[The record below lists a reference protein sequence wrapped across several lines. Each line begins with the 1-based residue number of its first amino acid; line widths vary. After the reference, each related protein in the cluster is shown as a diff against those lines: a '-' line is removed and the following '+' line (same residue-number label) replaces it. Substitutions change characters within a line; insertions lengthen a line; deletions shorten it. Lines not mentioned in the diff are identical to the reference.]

1 MTYTEQCK
9 VVDLLIEEK
18 KKVSADRYGL
28 TPARGKEAE
37 FEEMQKRIDQAR
49 KELRRIRYGTDE

>member
-37 FEEMQKRIDQAR
+37 FEEMQKQIDQAR